1 MKINSRICGE
11 IEVEEDK
18 IINMT
23 CGLIGF
29 ENLQKFT
36 LIFDNEGKD
45 KKGIMW
51 LQSVEDGDLALPTM
65 DPSLVCENYAPT
77 ISEEILKDLGDFDK
91 DEYLIL
97 VTLTVP
103 KEVEK
108 MSVNLKAPIIID
120 IDTMKA
126 CQVIIDDEG
135 CPVKYPI
142 YDILKK
148 KESEA

>member
-1 MKINSRICGE
+1 MTVKTRICGE
-11 IEVEEDK
+11 IEVKEDK
-18 IINMT
+18 VVNMLG
-23 CGLIGF
+23 GLIGF
-29 ENLQKFT
+29 ET
-36 LIFDNEGKD
+36 LRQFVLINEDDDKD
-45 KKGIMW
+45 KKGVMW

-65 DPSLVCENYAPT
+65 DPTIVKTSYSPS
-77 ISEEILKDLGDFDK
+77 ISEDLLKGLGDFDK

-103 KEVEK
+103 KKIED

-120 IDTMKA
+120 IETMKGI
-126 CQVIIDDEG
+126 QVIVDDED

-148 KESEA
+148 KESD